1 MVFNSLTIGFWIRLE
16 HCSYKAGCFIY
27 IVHISLLAKV
37 LMSENWA
44 ILQVFMVMG
53 AFGQLE
59 QGGFGQLRKCENKL
73 WNYLNLN
80 SNIDKSL
87 GIANI

>member
-1 MVFNSLTIGFWIRLE
+1 MLFYSLIIGLGFRLE
-16 HCSYKAGCFIY
+16 HCNYKAGCFMY
-27 IVHISLLAKV
+27 FVHISLMAQVFML
-37 LMSENWA
+37 ENWA
-44 ILQVFMVMG
+44 ILHIFKVMG